1 MSAVNGMPSTGQDLA
16 RRWYVPIEVETLRLV
31 QPAAVLISAL
41 ALGLA
46 VLRDNGDARPV
57 ATLLLF
63 THAVTW
69 VLLRELVAGRRGLR

>member
-1 MSAVNGMPSTGQDLA
+1 MSAVNGMPSVGQDLA
-16 RRWYVPIEVETLRLV
+16 KRWYVPLEVETLRLV
-31 QPAAVLISAL
+31 QPAVVLINAL

-69 VLLRELVAGRRGLR
+69 ILLR